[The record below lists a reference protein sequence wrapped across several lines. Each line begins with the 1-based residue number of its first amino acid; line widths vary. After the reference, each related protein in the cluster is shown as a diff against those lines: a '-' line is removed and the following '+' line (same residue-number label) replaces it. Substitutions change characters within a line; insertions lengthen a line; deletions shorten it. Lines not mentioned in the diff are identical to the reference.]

1 MKNGMPEFSM
11 RLFSTRRNQMINQ
24 SLNAAESL
32 NTAVAG
38 VLGRMTLGVFAT
50 LVLAAVVNGL
60 GLVPVLFGG
69 ILGYIIIFAPLVMSL
84 FLAWKGGEM
93 AESTI
98 KLWFFAFAAV
108 MGVSLSLIF
117 AVYTSASI
125 AQALVG
131 TTVSFGALAFYGY
144 FTKRDLSGFGPFLFA
159 GVIGIIIASI
169 VNMFVESTALQMTLN
184 VLTILIF
191 LGLTA
196 YDMNRIR
203 DMFWSASPDEIGRMR
218 WFGALSL
225 YINFINIFVSL
236 LQLFCS
242 KQE

>member
-1 MKNGMPEFSM
+1 MQTTLSPV
-11 RLFSTRRNQMINQ
+11 
-24 SLNAAESL
+24 ESL

-50 LVLAAVVNGL
+50 LVLASIVNGL

-69 ILGYIIIFAPLVMSL
+69 ILGYVIMFAPLVMSL
-84 FLAWKGGEM
+84 FLAWKGQDM
-93 AESTI
+93 AEGTI
-98 KLWFFAFAAV
+98 RLWFFAFAAV

-125 AQALVG
+125 AQALIG

-159 GVIGIIIASI
+159 GVIGLIVAGVANIFIA
-169 VNMFVESTALQMTLN
+169 STALQMTLN

-191 LGLTA
+191 LGITA

-203 DMFWSASPDEIGRMR
+203 EMFWSASQEEIGRMQ

-225 YINFINIFVSL
+225 YINFINIFVSM
-236 LQLFCS
+236 LQLFGNR
-242 KQE
+242 E

>member
-1 MKNGMPEFSM
+1 
-11 RLFSTRRNQMINQ
+11 MINQ

-50 LVLAAVVNGL
+50 LILASVVNSL

-69 ILGYIIIFAPLVMSL
+69 ILGYVIIFAPLVMSL
-84 FLAWKGGEM
+84 FLAWKGQNMSEG
-93 AESTI
+93 TI
-98 KLWFFAFAAV
+98 RAWFFAFAGV
-108 MGVSLSLIF
+108 MGVSLSLLF
-117 AVYTSASI
+117 AVFTSASI
-125 AQALVG
+125 AQALIG

-144 FTKRDLSGFGPFLFA
+144 FTRRDLSGFGPFLFA
-159 GVIGIIIASI
+159 GVIGLIVAGIANI
-169 VNMFVESTALQMTLN
+169 FIASTALQMTLN

-203 DMFWSASPDEIGRMR
+203 DMFWSANSAEIGRMQ

-225 YINFINIFVSL
+225 YINFINIFVSM
-236 LQLFCS
+236 LQLFGNR
-242 KQE
+242 E

>member
-1 MKNGMPEFSM
+1 MQTTLSP
-11 RLFSTRRNQMINQ
+11 
-24 SLNAAESL
+24 AESL

-69 ILGYIIIFAPLVMSL
+69 ILGYVIIFAPLVMSL
-84 FLAWKGGEM
+84 FLAWKGQDMSEG
-93 AESTI
+93 TI
-98 KLWFFAFAAV
+98 RLWFFAFAAM

-125 AQALVG
+125 AQALIG

-159 GVIGIIIASI
+159 GVIGIIIASV

-203 DMFWSASPDEIGRMR
+203 DMFWSASQSEIARMQ

-236 LQLFCS
+236 LQLFGS

>member
-1 MKNGMPEFSM
+1 MDTQLSAAA
-11 RLFSTRRNQMINQ
+11 T
-24 SLNAAESL
+24 LNA
-32 NTAVAG
+32 AVAG
-38 VLGRMTLGVFAT
+38 VLSRMAVGVFAT
-50 LVLAAVVNGL
+50 LIAAAVISGL

-69 ILGYIIIFAPLVMSL
+69 ILGYVIIFAPLAMSL
-84 FLAWKGGEM
+84 FLAWRGSEM
-93 AESTI
+93 SESTI
-98 KLWFFAFAAV
+98 KAWYFAFAAV
-108 MGVSLSLIF
+108 MGVSLSLIISMF
-117 AVYTSASI
+117 TTASI
-125 AQALVG
+125 VNALIG

-159 GVIGIIIASI
+159 GVIGLIVAGIANIFIAS
-169 VNMFVESTALQMTLN
+169 SALQMTLN

-203 DMFWSASPDEIGRMR
+203 DMFWNAAEGEIARMQ

-236 LQLFCS
+236 LQLFGNR
-242 KQE
+242 E